1 MAEESSAWSLLRAAN
16 APVAVAVFGEHL
28 ADPQRE
34 VPASELVEAVEA
46 DLDELRSHGFGL
58 PQTALQYCRSW
69 LDAGFLIRRPS
80 QTRDELYS
88 LSDGAL
94 AAIRF
99 VQELSAPRSTVTES
113 RLTTIVDR
121 IRQLSIDTDPD
132 VTRRIEALR
141 AERDRIDQQI
151 NRLAAGE
158 VQVLEAG
165 RAAEQV
171 GDILSLVSELP
182 EDFARLRADLEEINS
197 QLRRRL
203 IEEPQSRGSVLDEI
217 FRGVD
222 LLQSSPAG
230 RSFTAFYALI
240 LDPERT
246 VALDEDIDALLERPF
261 ARSLS
266 VEQRAQLRRLLPVM
280 QDSSSE
286 IHRVMTSLSRS
297 LRRFVQSEELAE
309 ERQVHQLLREATGKA
324 HALFEQGH
332 RPFREIGYEL
342 RLTRVP
348 VGSVSA
354 VKLYDP
360 EDSAVIEKV
369 TQTEPPPMDVEE
381 LRESVRES
389 EIDSAELVD
398 NVNAVLA
405 EHGPSTLG
413 EVLASRPAT
422 QGVASVIG
430 LLVLAEE
437 HAAPAPGRSEQ
448 IRWTPAGPASGS
460 GEETTPEERQATLPV
475 YLFKEPIG

>member
-1 MAEESSAWSLLRAAN
+1 MAGESSAWSLLRAAN
-16 APVAVAVFGEHL
+16 APVAVAVLGEHL

-46 DLDELRSHGFGL
+46 DLDELRSHGFSL
-58 PQTALQYCRSW
+58 PQAALQYCKSW

-141 AERDRIDQQI
+141 AERYRIDQQI
-151 NRLAAGE
+151 SRLAVGE
-158 VQVLEAG
+158 VQVLESD

-182 EDFARLRADLEEINS
+182 EDFARLRADLEEING

-222 LLQSSPAG
+222 MLQSSPAG

-246 VALDEDIDALLERPF
+246 VSLDEDIDALLERPF

-286 IHRVMTSLSRS
+286 IHQVMTSLSRS

-324 HALFEQGH
+324 HVLFEQGL

-342 RLTRVP
+342 GLTRVP
-348 VGSVSA
+348 VGSVAA
-354 VKLYDP
+354 VKLHDP
-360 EDSAVIEKV
+360 EDSAVVEKV
-369 TQTEPPPMDVEE
+369 TQTAPPPVDVEE
-381 LRESVRES
+381 LRASVRES
-389 EIDSAELVD
+389 EIDSAELID

-405 EHGPSTLG
+405 DHGPSTLG

-430 LLVLAEE
+430 LVVLAEE
-437 HAAPAPGRSEQ
+437 HAAPVPGRSEQ
-448 IRWTPAGPASGS
+448 VRWTPAGPDSGS
-460 GEETTPEERQATLPV
+460 GEETASEERQASLPV